1 MKILGFTSISVPD
14 TIMNLCKP
22 AQVYLIISLISLTI
36 YLVTMLSVH
45 DQVLEVEPEG
55 EGVHHYTL
63 GGLVVKTIFTILWVC
78 LLNYICQFKYGKKI
92 AWFIV
97 LLPFFFMG
105 LMLIGLMT
113 AVSFIAL
120 QSNKNKDLQKKLDSK
135 PKMMRPP
142 PKRQPQPEQRQPEQR
157 QPRQRQPPQP
167 PQEPLSELLR

>member
-1 MKILGFTSISVPD
+1 MKILGFKIPD
-14 TIMNLCKP
+14 MIMKLCKP
-22 AQVYLIISLISLTI
+22 AQVYLILSLISLTLYVI
-36 YLVTMLSVH
+36 SMLNVH
-45 DQVLEVEPEG
+45 EQVLEVEPEG
-55 EGVHHYTL
+55 EGIHHYTL

-113 AVSFIAL
+113 ALSFIAL
-120 QSNKNKDLQKKLDSK
+120 QSNKNKDLQNALDSK

-142 PKRQPQPEQRQPEQR
+142 PKRQPQQREQLP
-157 QPRQRQPPQP
+157 
-167 PQEPLSELLR
+167 ELLR